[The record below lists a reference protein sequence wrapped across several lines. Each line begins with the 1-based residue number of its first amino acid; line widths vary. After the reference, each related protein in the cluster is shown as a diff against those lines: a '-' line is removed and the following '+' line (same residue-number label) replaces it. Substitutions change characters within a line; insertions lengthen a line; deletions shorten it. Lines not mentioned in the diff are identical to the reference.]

1 MAEQAVIHHY
11 NAGFLQP
18 NEYDVPFGTRIR
30 SAAFNRAF
38 PVVYVEK
45 IVIPEGGPQRK
56 LHVVYYATGQE
67 FDIDGSMQFI
77 GTVQN
82 GPFFWHVYGKIV

>member
-11 NAGFLQP
+11 NAGFGQP
-18 NEYDVPFGTRIR
+18 LEYDVPFGTRIR
-30 SAAFNRAF
+30 SAAFNRGF

-45 IVIPEGGPQRK
+45 ILLPADSPQRK
-56 LHVVYYATGQE
+56 LQVVYYGTGHD

-77 GTVQN
+77 GTVQD